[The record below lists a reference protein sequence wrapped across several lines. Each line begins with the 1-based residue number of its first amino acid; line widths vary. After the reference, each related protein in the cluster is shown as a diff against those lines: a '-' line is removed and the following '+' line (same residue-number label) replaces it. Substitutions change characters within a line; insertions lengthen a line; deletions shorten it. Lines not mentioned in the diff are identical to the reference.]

1 MSYCEF
7 KTSLDTLTRVLNWSG
22 DIDLLQ
28 STNFNNYDPIEVEKP
43 DRSSI
48 TILSQGTKVAY
59 VELPDY
65 VLLHTWT
72 SDEPNRAVFFRAEKY
87 LETVFANYVEL
98 VEMDIKPRIP
108 YAAWRD
114 LQRINTC
121 IRNAGGFVSI
131 YNFDSNLTFHYG
143 EKLDTRIDISKNNL
157 PGDFVTFVMR
167 SLCSIAPPWNQRA
180 KPQVR
185 FDTENNNNNIKKEKE
200 NKTMNMKMPA
210 MNFEFG
216 PCGNDVALSPYG
228 VAIRNGDQWLTY
240 NPSANKTVDVTGF
253 SFDFQGMLMKMPAPL
268 GDVRPGDVVMHQGNP
283 MFVTNVDNNSIYA
296 VDIKASEAKT
306 IVPVT
311 NMFGFNYVTKIV
323 SFINMNGMG
332 APSPDQPF
340 GNIMP
345 MIFMSQMFNGEDNG
359 GFFGNEGQGNMLCQM
374 AQMSFMASM
383 MTNMGQGNPFGNM
396 FNFNLGGT
404 QENKEG

>member
-7 KTSLDTLTRVLNWSG
+7 KTSLDTLTRILNWSG
-22 DIDLLQ
+22 NIDLLQ
-28 STNFNNYDPIEVEKP
+28 GSNFNNCDPIEVTKH
-43 DRSSI
+43 DRSNTI
-48 TILSQGTKVAY
+48 ILSQGIKVAY

-65 VLLHTWT
+65 VFLHLWM
-72 SDEPNRAVFFRAEKY
+72 SDKPGQAVFFRAKTY
-87 LETVFANYVEL
+87 LEAVFAEYVEL
-98 VEMDIKPRIP
+98 VGISVKSRIP
-108 YAAWRD
+108 YDTWRD

-121 IRNAGGFVSI
+121 IKNTGGFVSI
-131 YNFDSNLTFHYG
+131 YDFNSNLTFYYG
-143 EKLDTRIDISKNNL
+143 EKLDTRINISTINL
-157 PGDFVTFVMR
+157 PKDFITFIMGS
-167 SLCSIAPPWNQRA
+167 SLSIIPPWNQ
-180 KPQVR
+180 KKTNTDIY
-185 FDTENNNNNIKKEKE
+185 FNIKNNNKNIKKEKE

-283 MFVTNVDNNSIYA
+283 MFVTNVDDNSIYA

-323 SFINMNGMG
+323 SFINMNGMD

-345 MIFMSQMFNGEDNG
+345 MLFMSQMFNGEDNG
-359 GFFGNEGQGNMLCQM
+359 GFFGNEGQNNMLYQM
-374 AQMSFMASM
+374 VQMSLMASM
-383 MTNMGQGNPFGNM
+383 MGQGNPFSNM
-396 FNFNLGGT
+396 FNFNLNSN